1 MQSIN
6 TAEGITHVI
15 GRNSVYDDVYN
26 MYYSGDVVSECP
38 IYIKFFGE
46 DGVNFG
52 GVQRD
57 MFSAFWKEAYTKFF
71 EWFNLLI
78 PMVNPHIEL
87 SVYPIFGRII
97 SHAYLVAGYLPV
109 RITLPNL
116 INILL
121 GPKPLSSQIL
131 LEAFAVL
138 KNVFL
143 SRKLSYRVLL
153 VNFLTEGTKHSV
165 KIWVPSASNTL

>member
-1 MQSIN
+1 MAYVYAIYKCYRGHHSF
-6 TAEGITHVI
+6 I
-15 GRNSVYDDVYN
+15 GRNSVYDDVYD

-38 IYIKFFGE
+38 IYIKFLGE
-46 DGVNFG
+46 DGVDFG
-52 GVQRD
+52 GDQRD

-71 EWFNLLI
+71 EGSNLLI

-97 SHAYLVAGYLPV
+97 SHAYLVAGYFPV
-109 RITLPNL
+109 RITLPLSL
-116 INILL
+116 IYCWVQNCYIV
-121 GPKPLSSQIL
+121 KFYWRLSLIMS
-131 LEAFAVL
+131 VL

-153 VNFLTEGTKHSV
+153 VNFLT
-165 KIWVPSASNTL
+165 IFNRRY